1 MVVDVVSTTKPRH
14 VVSTSLSDGRWRR
27 ERRASSRVDA
37 SPPTAGRRAAPFSS
51 LVGDDVD
58 DASGRRRRA
67 TLLYTSILARLIS
80 TRAASRSMFVVN
92 TPRLR
97 ALTQRLV
104 ARPPP
109 PSPEGHVASVGG
121 VTRESRL
128 VTARHRSVV
137 TRRASLVASRVVSVV
152 VAAPSASVARAGG
165 SRSVSSSRRRPRSVA
180 PAVGGRSARSA
191 RTNERTNERTGRGR
205 VID

>member
-1 MVVDVVSTTKPRH
+1 VET
-14 VVSTSLSDGRWRR
+14 
-27 ERRASSRVDA
+27 RASRVDA
-37 SPPTAGRRAAPFSS
+37 STPTAGRRAAPFSS

-97 ALTQRLV
+97 APTQRLV

-109 PSPEGHVASVGG
+109 PRPRVNSRPSVG
-121 VTRESRL
+121 SPASPDSSPL
-128 VTARHRSVV
+128 VTAPSSLGARHSS
-137 TRRASLVASRVVSVV
+137 RREWSR
-152 VAAPSASVARAGG
+152 
-165 SRSVSSSRRRPRSVA
+165 SSSRRRPRPSRERVDRDPSRRRVVVRVRSRPRSVVD
-180 PAVGGRSARSA
+180 PLDPLE
-191 RTNERTNERTGRGR
+191 RTNERTNER
-205 VID
+205 VEVV

>member
-1 MVVDVVSTTKPRH
+1 VET
-14 VVSTSLSDGRWRR
+14 
-27 ERRASSRVDA
+27 RASRVDA
-37 SPPTAGRRAAPFSS
+37 STPTAGRRAAPFSS

-80 TRAASRSMFVVN
+80 TRAASRSMFVCCKHP
-92 TPRLR
+92 TSPRARTETRRSPAPPLAR
-97 ALTQRLV
+97 GSRRVRRWGHPRVLT
-104 ARPPP
+104 
-109 PSPEGHVASVGG
+109 
-121 VTRESRL
+121 
-128 VTARHRSVV
+128 RHRSVV
-137 TRRASLVASRVVSVV
+137 TAPSSPLRRASLVASTVVSVV

-191 RTNERTNERTGRGR
+191 RSARTNERTNERTGRGR

>member
-14 VVSTSLSDGRWRR
+14 VVSTSLSSGRWRR

-80 TRAASRSMFVVN
+80 TRAASRSMFVCCKHP
-92 TPRLR
+92 TSR
-97 ALTQRLV
+97 ALARECFRSRAPPLARGSRRVRRWGHPRVLTRQRS
-104 ARPPP
+104 
-109 PSPEGHVASVGG
+109 SPL
-121 VTRESRL
+121 R
-128 VTARHRSVV
+128 RHRSVV
-137 TRRASLVASRVVSVV
+137 TRRVDSGLGRRRGAVRVRRASGWIEIRLVVASSR
-152 VAAPSASVARAGG
+152 SVARA
-165 SRSVSSSRRRPRSVA
+165 VDPLEV
-180 PAVGGRSARSA
+180 V
-191 RTNERTNERTGRGR
+191 
-205 VID
+205 